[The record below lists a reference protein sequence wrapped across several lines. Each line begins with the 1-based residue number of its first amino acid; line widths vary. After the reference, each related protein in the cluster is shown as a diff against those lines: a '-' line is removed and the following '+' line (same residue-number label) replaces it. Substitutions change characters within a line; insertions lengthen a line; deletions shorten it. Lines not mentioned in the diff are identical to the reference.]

1 MIVLFVDGFNSL
13 VEGHLRI
20 IDKPLWRPSIY
31 RTVRTL
37 IMEDRNDEPPAYT
50 PMPRPLRTG
59 FRHEHRYMLQ
69 DKSGRDWVAFK
80 VRSRAVDPKHAPL
93 FFEGDTIKGEV
104 LLDFAKAQTLKGLT
118 ITVCNPLRLVA
129 LRVAS
134 AGLSV
139 CSAP

>member
-1 MIVLFVDGFNSL
+1 MIGPFVDGFNSP
-13 VEGHLRI
+13 VEGALK
-20 IDKPLWRPSIY
+20 DKPLWKPSIY
-31 RTVRTL
+31 RTL
-37 IMEDRNDEPPAYT
+37 IMEGRNDEPPAYT
-50 PMPRPLRTG
+50 PMPRRLRTG

-80 VRSRAVDPKHAPL
+80 VRSRAVDPKHKPL

-104 LLDFAKAQTLKGLT
+104 LLDFAQAQTLKGLT

-129 LRVAS
+129 LRVLS
-134 AGLSV
+134 AGLTV